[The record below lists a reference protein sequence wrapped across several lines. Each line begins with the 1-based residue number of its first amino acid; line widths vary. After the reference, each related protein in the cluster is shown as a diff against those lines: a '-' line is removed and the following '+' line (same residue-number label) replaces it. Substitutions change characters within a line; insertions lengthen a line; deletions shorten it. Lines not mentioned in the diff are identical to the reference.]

1 MGLKPLSIRK
11 MEAQTEDVF
20 EAVTVISQRAREIIR
35 DRQLDQTIK
44 ENLEDEYEAFDEL
57 EEMTP
62 EDYVE
67 KDKPTK
73 VATDEFIDGEL
84 EWGKSVD
91 FME

>member
-73 VATDEFIDGEL
+73 VATYEFIDGEL